1 MLTVEQAR
9 AIMLGACARLSK
21 ETVALEAALGRTLA
35 APIVASRDAPP
46 FAASAMDGYAFAAA
60 DAPGQLRIVGES
72 SAGHGF
78 SRALGVGEAVR
89 ISTGAAL
96 PAGADCV
103 LIQEDAA
110 VEGDQ
115 LTAPACKRGAHV
127 RPLGGDFGAGEE
139 LLTGG
144 RILDAAAVG
153 LIAAAGV
160 AQVVVTRKPRLYILP
175 NGDELVPPGET
186 PGPFQIFDAA
196 SFAVAALARDW
207 GAEAIIGAPLGD
219 APNAIADAVRSLP
232 DQYDIVVLIGGASVG
247 PHDYARSAPAQLGY
261 AEHFDKIA
269 VRPGKPT
276 WFATGAG
283 AHLVGLPGN
292 PASALVC
299 ARLFLAP
306 MIETMLAGATRASL
320 TLVSAKLAAP
330 RSANGGRE
338 HYLRAKLTDCG
349 AGERVATIHADQ
361 DSSLLSVFSSS
372 NALVRLAPD
381 APASPAGALA
391 EAFPLGLLSI

>member
-9 AIMLGACARLSK
+9 AIMLGACRRLSQ
-21 ETVALEAALGRTLA
+21 EAIALEAALGRTLA
-35 APIVASRDAPP
+35 ASIMATRDAPP
-46 FAASAMDGYAFAAA
+46 FAASAMDGYAFAAG
-60 DAPGQLRIVGES
+60 DTPGKLRIVGES

-78 SRALGVGEAVR
+78 FRALSAGEAVR

-127 RPLGGDFGAGEE
+127 RPRRGDFSAGQE
-139 LLTGG
+139 LLAAG
-144 RILDAAAVG
+144 RILDAAALG

-160 AQVVVTRKPRLYILP
+160 AHVTVTRRPRLYILP
-175 NGDELVPPGET
+175 NGDELVRPGET

-196 SFAVAALARDW
+196 SFAVAALARGW
-207 GAEAIIGAPLGD
+207 GAEATIGAPLCD
-219 APNAIADAVRSLP
+219 APNAIADAARPLL

-283 AHLVGLPGN
+283 AHIVGLPGN

-306 MIETMLAGATRASL
+306 MIETMLAGAARASL
-320 TLVSAKLAAP
+320 TLISAKLAAARP
-330 RSANGGRE
+330 ANGGRE
-338 HYLRAKLTDCG
+338 HYLRATLTDGG
-349 AGERVATIHADQ
+349 AGERIAKVHADQ

-372 NALVRLAPD
+372 NALLRLAPN

-391 EAFPLGLLSI
+391 EALPMGILDI